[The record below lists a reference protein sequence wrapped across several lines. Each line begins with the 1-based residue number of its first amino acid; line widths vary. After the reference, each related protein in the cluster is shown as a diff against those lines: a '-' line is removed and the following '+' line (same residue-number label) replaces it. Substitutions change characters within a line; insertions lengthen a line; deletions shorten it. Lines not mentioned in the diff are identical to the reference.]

1 MVLKKLRAAR
11 LWWLPADIGV
21 AWGADLNECRERY
34 HDSVVFESE
43 TRLSLRLCDGT
54 QPCNTL
60 ELVFND
66 AHRLERLQEMLAISR
81 DFWDGFEPEEY
92 DSVQMEYEA
101 IFRDRLAECQSVL
114 GSPDFFG
121 ESDSPGYPNG
131 ELAAP
136 IAIWELDD
144 CRIQLEFDNQDQE
157 FPFIVRITTSA
168 KKSHS

>member
-1 MVLKKLRAAR
+1 MKEFEKSR
-11 LWWLPADIGV
+11 LWWLPADLGI
-21 AWGADLNECRERY
+21 AWGAYLDECKERY
-34 HDSVVFESE
+34 YDLIVFESE
-43 TRLSLRLCDGT
+43 TQLALRLRDGT
-54 QPCNTL
+54 QALNTL
-60 ELVFND
+60 VLVFND
-66 AHRLERLQEMLAISR
+66 AHRLERLEEMLAISR

-121 ESDSPGYPNG
+121 GSDSPGYPNG

-144 CRIQLEFDNQDQE
+144 CRIQLEFDHQDQE
-157 FPFIVRITTSA
+157 FPFIVRITTLAREIRS
-168 KKSHS
+168 